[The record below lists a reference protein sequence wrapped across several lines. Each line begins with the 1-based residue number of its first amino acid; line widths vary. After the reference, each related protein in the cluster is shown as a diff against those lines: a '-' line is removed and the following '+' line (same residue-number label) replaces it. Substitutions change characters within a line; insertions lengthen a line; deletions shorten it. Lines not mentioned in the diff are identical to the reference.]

1 MKDEPTVAYVKQWKE
16 GIPNYPVGR
25 LAKMNKL
32 FELVN
37 LNNGIFL
44 NSNAYIGIGLN
55 LCSNIFKVGV
65 VIKTEVIS
73 LSNFFL
79 KILCP

>member
-1 MKDEPTVAYVKQWKE
+1 MGVKDEPTVAYVKQWKE
-16 GIPNYPVGR
+16 GIPNYPVGH

-55 LCSNIFKVGV
+55 DCVSNSKKCAMRV
-65 VIKTEVIS
+65 VAE
-73 LSNFFL
+73 
-79 KILCP
+79 KI